1 MSEVH
6 TGKLSSVERVELT
19 RVIMSILDSWG
30 MNAQQ
35 QVELLNLP
43 PKTPTRA
50 LRRYRENTPFPQTNE
65 VDERLEHIVG
75 IVDALRTTYPHNPS
89 MGALWMKQR
98 NKQFEDRA
106 PLRVMVDEGL
116 DGIMRIRAHLDCA
129 YDWFNDSR
137 SGAGSE

>member
-6 TGKLSSVERVELT
+6 TGKLSAVERIELT
-19 RVIMSILDSWG
+19 RAIMGILDAWG
-30 MNAQQ
+30 MNAKQ

-50 LRRYRENTPFPQTNE
+50 LRRYREDTPFPQTNE

-89 MGALWMKQR
+89 MGNLWMNQS
-98 NKQFEDRA
+98 NKKFQDRS
-106 PLRVMVDEGL
+106 PLHVMVEEGL
-116 DGIMRIRAHLDCA
+116 DGIMRVRSHLDCA
-129 YDWFNDSR
+129 YDWFNDQR
-137 SGAGSE
+137 S